1 MYSEYVSYSL
11 NFLGIEIRHGIQIK
25 SNKHKIEIEN
35 IENIEIEKKIK
46 RKFQKLLGITVS
58 VKRVKIM

>member
-1 MYSEYVSYSL
+1 MWNIYNYTCLTDTGLYSEYGISYSL

-35 IENIEIEKKIK
+35 IENIEIEKKI
-46 RKFQKLLGITVS
+46 
-58 VKRVKIM
+58 